1 MMVAKFKFLIR
12 ELMLYICY
20 FVIPENHNRR
30 RVIIFGQGR
39 TGSTLLENLICST
52 GYFDENGEIFCNNIL
67 DVTSPIKFLL
77 GISKKNRN
85 NHFIFHLKIY
95 HLTRDRKKNI
105 NPYSFLKE
113 LEKRGWFIIHLS
125 RRNKLKHALSN
136 VLVKHRGNK
145 YHKYDNSV
153 EKYQINLNLA
163 HLEEEVELRIAYDQ
177 QEQIALKGI
186 KHIRVVYE
194 DELME
199 TKNHQVT
206 IDKILDYIQ
215 LNPKPVK
222 TKMKRINSFFIEDI
236 ILNFSELTTLLK
248 KKGWLDYLK

>member
-1 MMVAKFKFLIR
+1 MVAKFKFLIR

-105 NPYSFLKE
+105 SPYSFLKE

-206 IDKILDYIQ
+206 IDKILDYVQ